1 MFPLCSEKKHFAL
14 IQNTLEKIYF
24 AGSFTKAFV
33 DPNVSEV
40 MSVQQAGPGE
50 NLLNSSCK
58 NAIRNLR
65 LMRNSYKSRVYSNL
79 PSSAA
84 SLASPGSWLSRIW
97 DWNAELLSLVED
109 NPSMFQLPR
118 SGG

>member
-1 MFPLCSEKKHFAL
+1 MFLLCSEKKHFAL

-33 DPNVSEV
+33 DPNEV